1 VAYSP
6 VSAQSASEQ
15 YRVVV
20 RGKRLRAYLEFILAV
35 VFYFFAQSI
44 TLHAIVRIS
53 PAWQPLAHQAL
64 LVVLLIAAFAAL
76 GMIVDQQRNP
86 VAEQGLPLRA
96 GWTREAALG
105 LAVGWGATVVCV
117 LPVAVFGGIA
127 IVLNMG
133 LSAWGWLLADA
144 AFFAFAALA
153 EEVAFRGYGFQRF
166 ETVVGPVGASLGF
179 AAFYAILTALQ
190 PGATRLAIVVSVAFS
205 LVLSMAYVRT
215 RALWLSW
222 GLNFAWKAGR
232 ALLFGLTVSGV
243 SGHSSVIEGD
253 PMGPLWL
260 TGGGYG
266 LDASW
271 LALVVLLTLLPV
283 LYRLTRDL
291 DFRYNVPVFIPGGIP
306 VDIDAAAR
314 RQHEAAMETAASA
327 PPPLVQIQPVTTAQA
342 VPAPQSAPSST
353 DEP

>member
-1 VAYSP
+1 MAHSP
-6 VSAQSASEQ
+6 IPAQASTEQ
-15 YRVVV
+15 PPVVV
-20 RGKRLRAYLEFILAV
+20 RGTRLRAYLEFILAV

-44 TLHAIVRIS
+44 TLHAIVRVN
-53 PAWQPLAHQAL
+53 PVWQPLVHQAL
-64 LVVLLIAAFAAL
+64 LAVLLIVAFASL
-76 GMIVDQQRNP
+76 GMIVDRQRNA

-96 GWTREAALG
+96 GWAGEAAQG
-105 LAVGWGATVVCV
+105 LAVGWGATVLCV
-117 LPVAVFGGIA
+117 FPLAIFGGIA
-127 IVLNMG
+127 IVLNTG
-133 LSAWGWLLADA
+133 LAAWGWLLADTV
-144 AFFAFAALA
+144 FFALAALA

-166 ETVVGPVGASLGF
+166 ETVVGPIGASLGF
-179 AAFYAILTALQ
+179 AAFYAILTATH
-190 PGATRLAIVVSVAFS
+190 PGATRPAILVSVAFS

-271 LALVVLLTLLPV
+271 LTLAVLLSALPV
-283 LYRLTRDL
+283 VYRLTRDL
-291 DFRYNVPVFIPGGIP
+291 DFRYNVPVIVPGGIP

-314 RQHEAAMETAASA
+314 EQHEAAMASAASA
-327 PPPLVQIQPVTTAQA
+327 PPPLVQIQPVIPAA
-342 VPAPQSAPSST
+342 SPVPPSPS
-353 DEP
+353 DSSQHA